1 MLVLDFLISLVISLI
16 TCTCSVLL
24 CAYVFY
30 FFYGR
35 RQLIFCVHFI
45 CWVCAYTV
53 LGSYIPS
60 LVVHGI
66 KLSPTEKL
74 LTDTQQHDLVLIEIL
89 VTSLA
94 ATSPYDILPR
104 GRWGAVVL
112 PLVLRC
118 LMVRLHPCGY
128 WFLVRNVLSCLLHH
142 RGSHLDGKALDLGLR
157 ADIGACSEPAIWE
170 IVGQLREP
178 AEAQLAS
185 SVTVLLLPTSVVLIF

>member
-1 MLVLDFLISLVISLI
+1 M
-16 TCTCSVLL
+16 LL

-35 RQLIFCVHFI
+35 RQPIFCVHFI

-94 ATSPYDILPR
+94 ATSPYDILLR
-104 GRWGAVVL
+104 GCWGAVVS

-118 LMVRLHPCGY
+118 LMVCLHPCGY
-128 WFLVRNVLSCLLHH
+128 WFLVRNMLYLTFSTTEAH
-142 RGSHLDGKALDLGLR
+142 
-157 ADIGACSEPAIWE
+157 IWM
-170 IVGQLREP
+170 GRL
-178 AEAQLAS
+178 
-185 SVTVLLLPTSVVLIF
+185 